1 MGDNVSAR
9 LTTVQRDRACGVLLG
24 TAAGEA
30 LGAAK
35 GGEWIGGTAMAIAV
49 AELAAI
55 QVDLRR
61 DVIQDR
67 IVERWDWRAKTV
79 KRIGGRPASLART
92 ASVALA
98 HLDAETALATA
109 ARAISD
115 LIHHDP
121 DVGDTSVLWC
131 AAIRHAVLTGQL
143 DIRIGLGQLDT
154 ERRQQWAERLD
165 AAAKSPP
172 STFTADDGAVA
183 ALQAAWSTIVHTPVP
198 VDEPAKEVFRVDH
211 LRLTLEAAAIAGAGP
226 AAIAGGLLGATYG
239 ASAVPSDWRLGL
251 RGWPGLRTRDLIR
264 LADNIIDKGDPE
276 RRGGYWATEDQ
287 PPPRRHPH
295 DEQLWIGGVGAL
307 ARPRQYVPDG
317 VDAIV
322 SLCPVSD
329 TWLRTGA
336 THLDVRLGDEEDEKP
351 NLDFVLLDTVRAV
364 EQLRA
369 TGRTVFLHSMHAR
382 NRTPA
387 VAALYG
393 ARKRG
398 IGIDEA
404 LHDVAE
410 VLPDANPAGDLRA
423 ALHRLADAA

>member
-1 MGDNVSAR
+1 MGNNAFAR
-9 LTTVQRDRACGVLLG
+9 LTTFQRDRACGVLVG

-35 GGEWIGGTAMAIAV
+35 GGGWIGGTAMAIAV

-55 QVDLRR
+55 GADLRR
-61 DVIQDR
+61 DDIQDR
-67 IVERWDWRAKTV
+67 IVERWNWRAKTV
-79 KRIGGRPASLART
+79 KRIGGQPVSLAPT
-92 ASVALA
+92 ASVVLA
-98 HLDAETALATA
+98 YLDDETALASA
-109 ARAISD
+109 ARAISELAHND
-115 LIHHDP
+115 SDA
-121 DVGDTSVLWC
+121 GDAGVLWC
-131 AAIRHAVLTGQL
+131 AAIRHAVLTGHL
-143 DIRIGLGQLDT
+143 DIRVGLGQL
-154 ERRQQWAERLD
+154 EAGRRQRWSERFD
-165 AAAKSPP
+165 AAEATPP
-172 STFTADDGAVA
+172 PAFTGDEGVA
-183 ALQAAWSTIVHTPVP
+183 AELQAAWSAIVHTPVP
-198 VDEPAKEVFRVDH
+198 VEEPAEEVFRVDH
-211 LRLTLEAAAIAGAGP
+211 LRLTLEAAAGGGAGP
-226 AAIAGGLLGATYG
+226 ATLGGGLLGATYG

-264 LADNIIDKGDPE
+264 LADNIIDKGEPE
-276 RRGGYWATEDQ
+276 RRGGYWATENR

-295 DEQLWIGGVGAL
+295 DEQVWIGGVGAL

-364 EQLRA
+364 EQLLA

-423 ALHRLADAA
+423 ALHRLAGAA